1 MSSLIQIQIPK
12 RSKVCMPCLVPL
24 DAGMDYF
31 SVLNENQNKE
41 YDRQDFCSAC
51 FAKFSNTN
59 NLALSKYWKSKVPL
73 KKQTIVIPSTKNE
86 QILSLLKSS
95 LELHTPTDEMKSF
108 VLALFL
114 ARKRFMSLRKE
125 VKQEDGTTLQ
135 IYEILE
141 TEEMILVKKIAI
153 STLQIEEI
161 QQQIAKQLKS
171 YGN

>member
-1 MSSLIQIQIPK
+1 MTSLIQIQIPK
-12 RSKVCMPCLVPL
+12 RSKVCRPCLEQLV
-24 DAGMDYF
+24 AGMDYY
-31 SVLNENQNKE
+31 SILYENQNKE
-41 YDRQDFCSAC
+41 YERQDFCSVC
-51 FAKFSNTN
+51 FANFSLNN
-59 NLALSKYWKSKVPL
+59 NLALAKYWKSKVPL
-73 KKQTIVIPSTKNE
+73 KKETVVIPSTKNE
-86 QILSLLKSS
+86 QILNLLKNS
-95 LELHTPTDEMKSF
+95 LEQNSPTDEMKRF

-135 IYEILE
+135 IYEIPE

-161 QQQIAKQLKS
+161 RAQIAKQLKS